1 MKSLFYFILLFS
13 IVACSN
19 TGKKNDSTKNTE
31 NKDANINELHG
42 SNSSQSLNSSLIQG
56 VWAENKED
64 NALFYIKGD
73 SLYYVES
80 IEKPL
85 FCKLNQDTLVA
96 YGDILT
102 KYYIKKLTD
111 DSLWFSTDY
120 FDGVTKLYKRK

>member
-1 MKSLFYFILLFS
+1 MKSIFYFVFLFA

-19 TGKKNDSTKNTE
+19 IGKKNDSTKIIGNE
-31 NKDANINELHG
+31 HDKMKELHE
-42 SNSSQSLNSSLIQG
+42 SSSPQSLNNSPIQG

-73 SLYYVES
+73 SLYYIES

-85 FCKLNQDTLVA
+85 LCKLNQDTLVA
-96 YGDILT
+96 YGEVLT
-102 KYYIKKLTD
+102 KYYIKKLTN

-120 FDGVTKLYKRK
+120 YDGITKLYKRK